1 MGFFDG
7 FKKKEVELPPPPLP
21 PITNTINNINNNS
34 NTNISQIGNQDN
46 KNLNNLDI
54 GLLKDNL
61 NLNISLN
68 KNNINQN
75 SSNGSINNSNTNI
88 NIEQKNLNLDGIN
101 TNIDKDK
108 INLNDNNLEIRDN
121 IKRNNEIIEDKKTI
135 ESIVLNENNQSN
147 SIKNNEN
154 KELSIPEKLP
164 GLPEKIFNM
173 PEKKLP
179 ELKINNLENNST
191 DNYKDDLAVF
201 KNFSDSDAKIEFEI
215 PVFSDANEEEILK
228 NINSKIDLNVF
239 DFEEPDSN
247 IMYNIG
253 NTKKFDKKPLF
264 IRTDHYSSILATID
278 SVKEYT
284 TNSPTIIYNLE
295 NLKKNQDIEH
305 KKLKNCIEDIQRKI
319 IYVDKVL
326 FEKEVF

>member
-21 PITNTINNINNNS
+21 VGLSENFSKNYSNNNINNNTN
-34 NTNISQIGNQDN
+34 NTNLNSLESKIDIS
-46 KNLNNLDI
+46 KDI
-54 GLLKDNL
+54 NSKKEIDAFSNEQT
-61 NLNISLN
+61 SLF
-68 KNNINQN
+68 
-75 SSNGSINNSNTNI
+75 SNI
-88 NIEQKNLNLDGIN
+88 NIEKNNMNNDFNKNL
-101 TNIDKDK
+101 TENIDNKDK
-108 INLNDNNLEIRDN
+108 NNIINNNFI
-121 IKRNNEIIEDKKTI
+121 
-135 ESIVLNENNQSN
+135 ENNKINNMTTQN
-147 SIKNNEN
+147 FDKDIKNNERDTKEDFN
-154 KELSIPEKLP
+154 KNKLIPNELPSLP
-164 GLPEKIFNM
+164 FQ
-173 PEKKLP
+173 EKKID
-179 ELKINNLENNST
+179 KQINQNFENIE
-191 DNYKDDLAVF
+191 VF
-201 KNFSDSDAKIEFEI
+201 KNISDSNDKIEFEI